1 MPVIRPQTAVALS
14 GPTVRSIRWQPV
26 LGAAGAAAALMFLT
40 TRTRMVFGAPVP
52 DVGERVLWLRLAALL
67 LAMGA
72 AFLLD
77 DPSEESTR
85 HVPTTVLA
93 RRLLRVT
100 IALPVLAVVWAALLW
115 IALHASIVEQPFP
128 VAAVTLEAAGLVAL
142 GLAAAVGLR
151 AFVPERLGGVA
162 AAPALL
168 VLVGIAYSLQYLPG
182 HLLLFPLDPADR
194 VAWRHAH
201 DLWRLVALGAL
212 LALVALSLDPG
223 RRGIRRLRR
232 APAGRHRLV
241 RGRAA

>member
-1 MPVIRPQTAVALS
+1 MIRPQTAVALA
-14 GPTVRSIRWQPV
+14 GPTARSMQWRPL
-26 LGAAGAAAALMFLT
+26 LGAAGAAAALVFLT
-40 TRTRMVFGAPVP
+40 TRTRTVFGAPVP
-52 DVGERVLWLRLAALL
+52 DVGERVLWLRMAAIL

-77 DPSEESTR
+77 DPSEDTTR
-85 HVPTTVLA
+85 HVPTTMLS
-93 RRLLRVT
+93 RRLLRVA
-100 IALPVLAVVWAALLW
+100 IAVPVLTATWAALLW
-115 IALHASIVEQPFP
+115 AALHASIAKQPFP
-128 VAAVTLEAAGLVAL
+128 IAAVTLEAAGLVAL

-168 VLVGIAYSLQYLPG
+168 VVVGVAYALQYLPG
-182 HLLLFPLDPADR
+182 HLLLFPLDPADG

-201 DLWRLVALGAL
+201 DLWRLVGVGAL
-212 LALVALSLDPG
+212 LVLVVLSLDPG
-223 RRGIRRLRR
+223 RRGVRRLRP